1 MFFDST
7 AYVVFL
13 SFVTLLYW
21 RLPFR
26 KQNYLLLAA
35 SYVFYGW
42 WDWRFLLLMAGS
54 TLVDFIVARKIAS
67 TSNERTRRSLLFF
80 SIILNF
86 AFLGIFKY
94 FNFFLDSTVHLAA
107 LLGLKQIPVSLWR
120 ILFAGAIGQSGAQ
133 AVRCI
138 NRRAGKDAGGIANIS
153 VIRRSGGVT
162 STG

>member
-35 SYVFYGW
+35 SYFFYGW

-54 TLVDFIVARKIAS
+54 TLVDFMVARKIAS
-67 TSNERTRRSLLFF
+67 ASNERTRRSLLFF

-94 FNFFLDSTVHLAA
+94 FNFFQPSA
-107 LLGLKQIPVSLWR
+107 LNPAVQLSL
-120 ILFAGAIGQSGAQ
+120 
-133 AVRCI
+133 
-138 NRRAGKDAGGIANIS
+138 N
-153 VIRRSGGVT
+153 
-162 STG
+162 